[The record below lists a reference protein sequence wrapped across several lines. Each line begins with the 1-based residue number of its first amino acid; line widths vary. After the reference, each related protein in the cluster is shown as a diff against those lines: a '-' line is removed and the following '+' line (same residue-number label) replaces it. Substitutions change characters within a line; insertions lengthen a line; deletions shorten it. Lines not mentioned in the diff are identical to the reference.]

1 MIDELLRSKIHSCFS
16 REDIREYA
24 RSKGVEWIEYGLGSV
39 KESVDHTID
48 AARYGCEQD
57 IIRSKARA
65 RKDRS
70 KYE

>member
-48 AARYGCEQD
+48 AARREIENCLKSFCLTILKTKQ
-57 IIRSKARA
+57 
-65 RKDRS
+65 
-70 KYE
+70 